1 MTLDCSQIWLC
12 RIVPKCL
19 NGRAGFQLRLCAS
32 WKESFSYSEGGA
44 NVPFPSEAGKY
55 AAASRNF
62 MKFLMG

>member
-1 MTLDCSQIWLC
+1 M
-12 RIVPKCL
+12 PKCL

-32 WKESFSYSEGGA
+32 WKESFSYSDGGA